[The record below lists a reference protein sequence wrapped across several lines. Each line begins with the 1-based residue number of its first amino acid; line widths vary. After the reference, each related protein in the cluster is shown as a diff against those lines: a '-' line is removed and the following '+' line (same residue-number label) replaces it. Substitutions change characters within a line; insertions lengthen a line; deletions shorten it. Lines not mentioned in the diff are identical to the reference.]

1 MADFTKV
8 FDDLK
13 SQLGTLAEQNLKEF
27 SEQGKMDATAFLEE
41 SRGQLEKWS
50 QLLADGQID
59 EDEFR
64 VLVESLKTSAEMEA
78 LRKASAGQQKIDNFR
93 DSALNLIVKATIT
106 AISAA

>member
-1 MADFTKV
+1 MADFTKL

-27 SEQGKMDATAFLEE
+27 GEQGKMDATALLEE

-106 AISAA
+106 AISAT